1 MIEQTVNRDPFLS
14 PTDRDSSRR
23 NQQKYT
29 RPVLGFVMILMERGP
44 MNRRMIMPR
53 NKQKTR
59 NRERTAK
66 TTLLVDVRILELT
79 NEIAEKL
86 QTLVSMMM
94 IKRDLAHRI
103 ARETLETALTP
114 ELKRKL
120 AESVRNQ
127 HDDPLDSYSDLIVE
141 ETNCELSED
150 EAGK

>member
-1 MIEQTVNRDPFLS
+1 
-14 PTDRDSSRR
+14 
-23 NQQKYT
+23 
-29 RPVLGFVMILMERGP
+29 
-44 MNRRMIMPR
+44 MPR